1 MKNKLTLALT
11 IIAIISLCG
20 CQQMKEQATNLRS
33 QADKIA
39 KDTANNINSAKASV
53 IDAKAQIDNKVKQVK
68 NASDSINAVLN
79 K

>member
-1 MKNKLTLALT
+1 MKNKLALTLT
-11 IIAIISLCG
+11 IIAIVSLCG

-39 KDTANNINSAKASV
+39 KDTTHNINSAKASV
-53 IDAKAQIDNKVKQVK
+53 MDAKTQLDNTVKQVK